1 MGYLIKSG
9 GGTSPHSTV
18 NVTDAV
24 WSEVIRHASDSGYS
38 APHLLMLELRSEP
51 VHIDEDGA
59 RSLHSALSDAL
70 HTSLV
75 GAPLEDQEGDRLDR
89 DTVHRINHVLRSGDV
104 SLVRT
109 TRWKAG
115 D

>member
-18 NVTDAV
+18 SVTDAV
-24 WSEVIRHASDSGYS
+24 WSEVISHASGAGYS
-38 APHLLMLELRSEP
+38 APHLLMLEVRREP
-51 VHIDEDGA
+51 VHIDDNEA
-59 RSLHSALSDAL
+59 KSLHSALSHAL
-70 HTSLV
+70 QTSLV
-75 GAPLEDQEGDRLDR
+75 GTPLEDQEGDRLDR
-89 DTVHRINHVLRSGDV
+89 DTVHRINHVLLSGDV

-109 TRWKAG
+109 RRWKAG

>member
-1 MGYLIKSG
+1 
-9 GGTSPHSTV
+9 
-18 NVTDAV
+18 
-24 WSEVIRHASDSGYS
+24 
-38 APHLLMLELRSEP
+38 
-51 VHIDEDGA
+51 
-59 RSLHSALSDAL
+59 
-70 HTSLV
+70 LV